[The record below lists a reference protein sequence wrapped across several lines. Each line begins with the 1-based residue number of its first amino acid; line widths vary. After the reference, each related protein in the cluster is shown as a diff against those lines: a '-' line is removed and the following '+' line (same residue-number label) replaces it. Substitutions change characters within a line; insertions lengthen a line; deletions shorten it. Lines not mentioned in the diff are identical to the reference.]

1 MYWIEDEG
9 LAMWKI
15 ESAYVKSLTKAPSVH
30 DKIVI
35 SGDRSRA
42 MLNIYDVLPT
52 SARHFVDEYPNNPG
66 VGIIINAYE
75 KIVISIIAGA
85 SGRSALTRDAIKED
99 IVNYVRS
106 GKVQYAVL
114 HK

>member
-15 ESAYVKSLTKAPSVH
+15 ESAYVKSLTKIPSVH
-30 DKIVI
+30 DKIII

-52 SARHFVDEYPNNPG
+52 SARNFVDEYPGNPG
-66 VGIIINAYE
+66 VEELVKAYE
-75 KIVISIIAGA
+75 KIVINIIAGA
-85 SGRSALTRDAIKED
+85 SGRRALTRDAIKED

-106 GKVQYAVL
+106 EKA
-114 HK
+114 